1 LIAAAVGDTTEACF
15 SAFPCF
21 SFVFGGCASVFAGFV
36 QERFASSG
44 FISKH
49 VKKNQAEFVGVSPRD
64 RAEMTHLQEHMKK
77 VQTLDKNINMKFGHE
92 NILKNVK
99 TDDNQEGKMRKMFWP
114 VPVL

>member
-1 LIAAAVGDTTEACF
+1 
-15 SAFPCF
+15 
-21 SFVFGGCASVFAGFV
+21 
-36 QERFASSG
+36 
-44 FISKH
+44 
-49 VKKNQAEFVGVSPRD
+49 
-64 RAEMTHLQEHMKK
+64 MTHLQEHMKK

>member
-1 LIAAAVGDTTEACF
+1 MARVFFVCVQLQLSNFKQCSQLIAAAVGVTTEACF

-64 RAEMTHLQEHMKK
+64 RA
-77 VQTLDKNINMKFGHE
+77 
-92 NILKNVK
+92 
-99 TDDNQEGKMRKMFWP
+99 
-114 VPVL
+114 